1 MLQSVDETKLAP
13 EVFFGAM
20 EIVPVT
26 DLPRSALYG
35 DRDKDDRY
43 KDKEKESKKKPKDKA
58 GKKQK
63 KDKGK
68 GKKKK

>member
-1 MLQSVDETKLAP
+1 MLQRIGETKLTP
-13 EVFFGAM
+13 EGFFSAM

-26 DLPRSALYG
+26 DLPRWAEYG
-35 DRDKDDRY
+35 GRDKD
-43 KDKEKESKKKPKDKA
+43 KDKDKDKASKKKPK
-58 GKKQK
+58 GKKGAT